1 MKMVPFLGMNWQRA
15 RTGYARMVFE
25 RDSWSLYFCVH
36 WTERERR
43 VVVVPLVGEHLN
55 TEAVVTL
62 GVTGLTDSTGWLGS
76 Y

>member
-1 MKMVPFLGMNWQRA
+1 M
-15 RTGYARMVFE
+15 
-25 RDSWSLYFCVH
+25 
-36 WTERERR
+36 
-43 VVVVPLVGEHLN
+43 VVVPLVGEHLN